1 MSRKTKTLA
10 ISLLLSSAVVSTLQL
25 PALAQAEILEN
36 TGTIERIIVNG
47 NQRIED
53 RTVLS
58 YILVEPGSSFDAN
71 RIDLSLKSL
80 FATGLFADA
89 KFDRVGNQLVITL
102 VENPIV
108 SRVMIEGNKAMA
120 EDKIREEIQI
130 APRGVFTA
138 ARMQADVQRIME
150 LYRQSGRFAAKVTP
164 EYVPLD
170 QNRVDVIFSITE
182 GPVSGVRAINFLGNE
197 EYSDN
202 RLRKE
207 IVTRQSRWWQ
217 FFSSNDNY
225 DPGRMEYDR
234 DLLRQFYQN
243 KGYYDFRVE
252 SAVAELTPDQKDFYI
267 TYTIDEGEIYR
278 FGEVNVGTELEKL
291 NTDALRASLSA
302 KSGDLFRGDTIEQ
315 SIDGLTY
322 VAGIG
327 GYAFIDVRPEISADM
342 ETKTVNV
349 TFHVNE
355 GPRVYINRINIVGNT
370 QTLDRVIR
378 RELRINEGD
387 AFNRVLLDRSRNRVR
402 ALGYFKDV
410 EVTELPTADPDQI
423 DVDLKVT
430 EQPTGEMSFSAG
442 FSSSE
447 SFLVDVSVA
456 QRNVLGRGQSA
467 SARVSTSAL
476 QQILDLQYTEPR
488 FLDRNMSAGLGAFAT
503 RLDYSDTDLGGYTTE
518 SMGVSAQLGFPLS
531 DRLQLGLKYTLQNDK
546 IDVVDQSIVIDED
559 SGERLTSEY
568 TVDDGGTP
576 GDTSDD
582 ITGVTYVSADDVPL
596 PDGSLIVDVCD
607 IRYLNRYS
615 LCSSER
621 SEISSIV
628 GYNLLLDMKNDP
640 LEPTGG
646 FDLLFGQDVSG
657 FGGDVNFI
665 RTNASMNLYQGITKS
680 VVASLRLSG
689 GYIEPYGTSEGN
701 SEYGQTTPQGV
712 RINNRFFKGGNSFRG
727 FDTAGLGPRI
737 VQIIQ
742 NDDGTETVKRL
753 NALGG
758 NAFYQASLD
767 LSIPNYLPE
776 EYGIKTGLFLEAG
789 SVGLLSDVDKSD
801 PVEFTDTYGRDAV
814 QLIEDELSLRAST
827 GLSVYWTSPFGPIRF
842 DFSHILKSEEY
853 DRTESFRFSTSTRF

>member
-278 FGEVNVGTELEKL
+278 FGEVSVETELEKL

-302 KSGDLFRGDTIEQ
+302 KSGNLFRGDTIEQ

-476 QQILDLQYTEPR
+476 QQILDLQFTEPR

>member
-25 PALAQAEILEN
+25 PALAQAEISEN

-278 FGEVNVGTELEKL
+278 FGEVSVETELEKL

-842 DFSHILKSEEY
+842 DFSHVLKSEEY

>member
-10 ISLLLSSAVVSTLQL
+10 LSLLLSSVAVSTIQL
-25 PALAQAEILEN
+25 PALAQAGISEN

-278 FGEVNVGTELEKL
+278 FGEVSVETELEKL

>member
-120 EDKIREEIQI
+120 ENKIREEIQI

-278 FGEVNVGTELEKL
+278 FGEVSVETELEKL

-476 QQILDLQYTEPR
+476 QQILDLQFTEPR

-607 IRYLNRYS
+607 VRYLNRYS

>member
-25 PALAQAEILEN
+25 PALAQAEISEN

-217 FFSSNDNY
+217 FFSSTDNY

-252 SAVAELTPDQKDFYI
+252 SAVAELTPDLKDFYI

-278 FGEVNVGTELEKL
+278 FGEVSVETELEKL

-607 IRYLNRYS
+607 VRYLNRYS

-712 RINNRFFKGGNSFRG
+712 RINNRFFKGGNNFRG

-842 DFSHILKSEEY
+842 DFSHVLKSEEY

>member
-1 MSRKTKTLA
+1 MSRKTKILA
-10 ISLLLSSAVVSTLQL
+10 ISLLLSSAAVSPIQL
-25 PALAQAEILEN
+25 PALAQAEISDN

-278 FGEVNVGTELEKL
+278 FGEVNVETELEKL
-291 NTDALRASLSA
+291 NTDVLRASLSA

>member
-10 ISLLLSSAVVSTLQL
+10 ISLLLSSAAVSPIQL

-217 FFSSNDNY
+217 FFSSTDNY

-278 FGEVNVGTELEKL
+278 FGEVNVETELEKL

-607 IRYLNRYS
+607 VRYLNRYS

>member
-10 ISLLLSSAVVSTLQL
+10 ISLLLSSAAVSPIQL
-25 PALAQAEILEN
+25 PALAQAEIFEN

-120 EDKIREEIQI
+120 ENKIREEIQI

-278 FGEVNVGTELEKL
+278 FGEVSVETELEKL

-476 QQILDLQYTEPR
+476 QQILDLQFTEPR

-607 IRYLNRYS
+607 VRYLNRYS

>member
-1 MSRKTKTLA
+1 MSRKTKILA
-10 ISLLLSSAVVSTLQL
+10 ISLLLSSAAVSPIQL
-25 PALAQAEILEN
+25 PALAQAEISDN

-278 FGEVNVGTELEKL
+278 FGEVSVETELEKL

-447 SFLVDVSVA
+447 SFLVDISVA

-467 SARVSTSAL
+467 SARVSTSTL
-476 QQILDLQYTEPR
+476 QQILDLQFTEPR

>member
-10 ISLLLSSAVVSTLQL
+10 ISLLLSSAAVSPIQL
-25 PALAQAEILEN
+25 PALAQAEIFEN

-278 FGEVNVGTELEKL
+278 FGEVNVETELEKL

>member
-10 ISLLLSSAVVSTLQL
+10 ISLLLSSAAVSPIQL
-25 PALAQAEILEN
+25 PALAQAEISDN

-278 FGEVNVGTELEKL
+278 FGEVSVETELEKL

-467 SARVSTSAL
+467 SARVSTSTL
-476 QQILDLQYTEPR
+476 QQILDLQFTEPR

>member
-217 FFSSNDNY
+217 FFSSTDNY

-278 FGEVNVGTELEKL
+278 FGEVSVETELEKL

>member
-25 PALAQAEILEN
+25 PALAQVEILEN

-278 FGEVNVGTELEKL
+278 FGEVNVETELEKL

-476 QQILDLQYTEPR
+476 QQILDLQFTEPR

>member
-1 MSRKTKTLA
+1 MSRKTKILA
-10 ISLLLSSAVVSTLQL
+10 ISLLLSSAAVSPIQL
-25 PALAQAEILEN
+25 PALAQAEISDN

-278 FGEVNVGTELEKL
+278 FGEVSVETELEKL

-467 SARVSTSAL
+467 SARVSTSTL
-476 QQILDLQYTEPR
+476 QQILDLQFTEPR

>member
-10 ISLLLSSAVVSTLQL
+10 LSLLLSSVAVSTIQL
-25 PALAQAEILEN
+25 PALAQAGISEN

-278 FGEVNVGTELEKL
+278 FGEVNVETELEKL

>member
-10 ISLLLSSAVVSTLQL
+10 ISLLLSSAAVSPIQL
-25 PALAQAEILEN
+25 PALAQAEIFEN

-278 FGEVNVGTELEKL
+278 FGEVSVETELEKL

-467 SARVSTSAL
+467 SARVSTSTL
-476 QQILDLQYTEPR
+476 QQILDLQFTEPR

>member
-278 FGEVNVGTELEKL
+278 FGEVSVETELEKL

-503 RLDYSDTDLGGYTTE
+503 RLDYSDTDLGGYTTK

>member
-217 FFSSNDNY
+217 FFSSTDNY

-278 FGEVNVGTELEKL
+278 FGEVSVETELEKL

-607 IRYLNRYS
+607 VRYLNRYS

>member
-10 ISLLLSSAVVSTLQL
+10 LSLLLSSVAVSTIQL
-25 PALAQAEILEN
+25 PALAQAGISEN

-278 FGEVNVGTELEKL
+278 FGEVNVETELEKL
-291 NTDALRASLSA
+291 NTDVLRASLSA

-503 RLDYSDTDLGGYTTE
+503 RLDYSDTDLGGYTTK

>member
-278 FGEVNVGTELEKL
+278 FGEVSVETELEKL

-503 RLDYSDTDLGGYTTE
+503 RLDYSDTDLGGYTTD

>member
-278 FGEVNVGTELEKL
+278 FGEVNVETELEKL

-476 QQILDLQYTEPR
+476 QRILDLQFTEPR

>member
-10 ISLLLSSAVVSTLQL
+10 ISLLLSSAAVSPIQL
-25 PALAQAEILEN
+25 PALAQAEIFEN

-120 EDKIREEIQI
+120 ENKIREEIQI

-217 FFSSNDNY
+217 FFSSTDNY

-278 FGEVNVGTELEKL
+278 FGEVSVETELEKL

-607 IRYLNRYS
+607 VRYLNRYS

>member
-1 MSRKTKTLA
+1 MSHKDRTLA
-10 ISLLLSSAVVSTLQL
+10 LSLLFSAMAGTLQ
-25 PALAQAEILEN
+25 PVAQAQAPAADQA
-36 TGTIERIIVNG
+36 GTIETIVITG
-47 NQRIED
+47 NERIED

-58 YILVEPGSSFDAN
+58 YLLVEPGAPFDSH

-89 KFDRVGNQLVITL
+89 SFDRVGNQLVITL

-108 SRVMIEGNKAMA
+108 NRVMIEGNKAMG
-120 EDKIREEIQI
+120 EEKIREEVQI

-138 ARMQADVQRIME
+138 ARMQADVQRVME

-182 GPVSGVRAINFLGNE
+182 GPVSGVRAINFIGNE
-197 EYSDN
+197 VYSDD

-243 KGYYDFRVE
+243 KGYYDFRVD

-278 FGEVNVGTELEKL
+278 FGDLSVATELEKL
-291 NTDALRASLSA
+291 NTAALKTALA
-302 KSGDLFRGDTIEQ
+302 AQPGDLFRGDTIEE
-315 SIDGLTY
+315 SIDALTY
-322 VAGIG
+322 VAGIA
-327 GYAFIDVRPEISADM
+327 GYAFIDVRPEIDADPD
-342 ETKTVNV
+342 TKTVNV

-370 QTLDRVIR
+370 QTLDRVVR
-378 RELRINEGD
+378 RELRIAEGD
-387 AFNRVLLDRSRNRVR
+387 AFNRILLDRSRNRVR

-410 EVTELPTADPDQI
+410 ELTELPTPDADQV
-423 DVDLKVT
+423 DVNIAVT

-467 SARVSTSAL
+467 SAQLSTSSL
-476 QQILDLQYTEPR
+476 QQILDFQYTEPR
-488 FLDRNMSAGLGAFAT
+488 FLDRNMSAGIGAFAT

-518 SMGVSAQLGFPLS
+518 SVGVSAQLGFPLS
-531 DRLQLGLKYTLQNDK
+531 DRLQLGLKYTLQNDR
-546 IDVVDQSIVIDED
+546 IDVVDQTIVIDED
-559 SGERLTSEY
+559 TGERITTEY

-582 ITGVTYVSADDVPL
+582 IVGVVYLTEDDLPL

-621 SEISSIV
+621 SEVSSIV

-640 LEPTGG
+640 IEPTGG

-657 FGGDVNFI
+657 LGGDVNFI
-665 RTNASMNLYQGITKS
+665 RTTGTMNLYQGFTRDI
-680 VVASLRLSG
+680 VGQLRLSG
-689 GYIEPYGTSEGN
+689 GYIEPYGTSDAE

-737 VQIIQ
+737 VQVIE
-742 NDDGTETVKRL
+742 NDDGTETVRRL

-758 NAFYQASLD
+758 NAFYQASFD
-767 LSIPNYLPE
+767 LSVPNYLPE
-776 EYGIKTGLFLEAG
+776 QYGIKTGLFLEAG
-789 SVGLLSDVDKSD
+789 AVGLLSDIDKTD
-801 PVEFTDTYGRDAV
+801 PIEFTDSLGRDAV

-827 GLSVYWTSPFGPIRF
+827 GLSIYWTSPFGPIRF
-842 DFSHILKSEEY
+842 DFSHVLKSEEY

>member
-25 PALAQAEILEN
+25 PALAQAEISEN

-278 FGEVNVGTELEKL
+278 FGEVSVETELEKL

-712 RINNRFFKGGNSFRG
+712 RINNRFFKGGNNFRG

-842 DFSHILKSEEY
+842 DFSHVLKSEEY

>member
-10 ISLLLSSAVVSTLQL
+10 ISLLLSSAAVSPIQL
-25 PALAQAEILEN
+25 PALAQAEIFEN

>member
-278 FGEVNVGTELEKL
+278 FGEVNVETELEKL

-568 TVDDGGTP
+568 IVDDGGTP

>member
-278 FGEVNVGTELEKL
+278 FGEVSVETELEKL

-476 QQILDLQYTEPR
+476 QQILDLQFTEPR

-607 IRYLNRYS
+607 VRYLNRYS

>member
-10 ISLLLSSAVVSTLQL
+10 LSLLLSSVAVSTIQL
-25 PALAQAEILEN
+25 PALAQAGISEN

-278 FGEVNVGTELEKL
+278 FGEVSVETELEKL

-302 KSGDLFRGDTIEQ
+302 KSGNLFRGDTIEQ

-467 SARVSTSAL
+467 SARVSTSTL
-476 QQILDLQYTEPR
+476 QQILDLQFTEPR

-665 RTNASMNLYQGITKS
+665 RTNASMNLCQGITKS

>member
-278 FGEVNVGTELEKL
+278 FGEVNVETELEKL

>member
-10 ISLLLSSAVVSTLQL
+10 ISLLLSSAAVSPIQL
-25 PALAQAEILEN
+25 PALAQAEIFEN

-278 FGEVNVGTELEKL
+278 FGEVSVETELEKL

-607 IRYLNRYS
+607 VRYLNRYS

>member
-10 ISLLLSSAVVSTLQL
+10 ISLLLSSAAVSPIQL
-25 PALAQAEILEN
+25 PALAQAEIFEN

-278 FGEVNVGTELEKL
+278 FGEVSVETELEKL

-476 QQILDLQYTEPR
+476 QQILDLQFTEPR

-607 IRYLNRYS
+607 VRYLNRYS

-842 DFSHILKSEEY
+842 DFRHILKSEEY

>member
-10 ISLLLSSAVVSTLQL
+10 ISLLLSSAAVSPIQL
-25 PALAQAEILEN
+25 PALAQAEIFEN

-278 FGEVNVGTELEKL
+278 FGEVSVETELEKL
-291 NTDALRASLSA
+291 NTDVLRASLSA

-467 SARVSTSAL
+467 SARVSTSTL
-476 QQILDLQYTEPR
+476 QQILDLQFTEPR

>member
-120 EDKIREEIQI
+120 ENKIREEIQI

-278 FGEVNVGTELEKL
+278 FGEVSVETELEKL

-378 RELRINEGD
+378 RELRVNEGD

-476 QQILDLQYTEPR
+476 QQILDLQFTEPR

-607 IRYLNRYS
+607 VRYLNRYS